1 MLQIPVYSGTL
12 YNINYVIM
20 FFCCYCF
27 CFYQALHTVSNVG
40 QFYTVP
46 KEISKKVLSPFLT
59 KKFKSQVQYLEVNG
73 NHDNSMSSD

>member
-12 YNINYVIM
+12 CNINYVVM
-20 FFCCYCF
+20 FCCCCCF

-59 KKFKSQVQYLEVNG
+59 KKFKSQVQYLQVNG
-73 NHDNSMSSD
+73 NHDNSISSD